1 MPHWQFNL
9 AHLQWIVLAVVQD
22 PGPMVL
28 AKRDC
33 QLTSTQFCFGTQIS
47 WARLPSELS
56 WAELSW
62 VPPRNGHPWKK
73 KSKAKKKKRRKSKVN
88 IEWKLGFVFLPGGYN
103 FLGCQNPP
111 KEITTSEGIDRIQ
124 VDISGHVFRVVSVFF
139 FVANFGLNQ
148 RLWIAVEDGNTCT
161 AG

>member
-47 WARLPSELS
+47 WARLPPELS
-56 WAELSW
+56 WAELGSPKKW
-62 VPPRNGHPWKK
+62 SPMEKEKQSKK
-73 KSKAKKKKRRKSKVN
+73 KEEE
-88 IEWKLGFVFLPGGYN
+88 IE
-103 FLGCQNPP
+103 
-111 KEITTSEGIDRIQ
+111 S
-124 VDISGHVFRVVSVFF
+124 
-139 FVANFGLNQ
+139 
-148 RLWIAVEDGNTCT
+148 
-161 AG
+161 